1 MSTAG
6 RGWVQAALLG
16 LLLASAGVPALDT
29 AAGWDATSYAGWPG
43 VGLSALIFLGAG
55 EDRRRWMMVAQ
66 TAGLGLVLSATYDV
80 RWWQGAAASLAVTLP
95 ALLCVHWLRP
105 TTAAYRRFN
114 AGEVDAYHGVTAAV
128 GLLCGVLSAGA
139 AAVAGRGDASQLL
152 LTGLISFFAAT
163 TAQVIVLPFH
173 LRERG
178 GWSIRARSVEMWGQR
193 LTVLVALLV
202 VFVPQPM
209 LPVTFVLFPILG
221 WVAIRGSAAE
231 THQQVLVVSV
241 VAFAATLAGHG
252 PLALDS
258 LNNHAEFAPLL
269 VYMFIASVCCLIV
282 PLALTVERLR
292 GATRQAVRSASTV
305 QRMLDSASGTVFIA
319 TDPAGLVTHCN
330 QGAEHALGTP
340 VAELLGRPTHTMH
353 TEAEVR
359 RQAQALGVLAPGDSA
374 REAYN
379 AAVVAQI
386 SRGVRRDWEFV
397 RGDGERRV
405 VSLNIG
411 RLTGPDGTMIGFLA
425 SGEDVTERARAQA
438 ALEQAYE
445 RERGAVAALRE
456 ADDMKRRLVS
466 VLSHELRTPITN
478 IAGFSELLREGSLGD
493 LGAEQTTAVERIER
507 NSARLRQLVEDLLT
521 LSQAEAS
528 ARIGYDD
535 VDLNEVVRQ
544 AHDMVSF
551 QSRGR
556 RLDTTIVLA
565 STPVVVR
572 GDQGLLTEAVVKLW
586 SNAIKFTPDGGTIT
600 ISTTAPVHGTAH
612 DPASRTSSPDRGR
625 VVVADTGMGIAEHEQ
640 SRVFSRFY
648 RTSEAA
654 QHAIQGSGLGLSVVE
669 TIIAQHDGDIDL
681 HSVPGEGTVIAISI
695 PVDETP
701 PGRTRDPRHTT
712 LLPR

>member
-1 MSTAG
+1 M
-6 RGWVQAALLG
+6 QAALLA

-43 VGLSALIFLGAG
+43 VGLSALLFLRTG
-55 EDRRRWMMVAQ
+55 EDRRLWMMVAQ

-105 TTAAYRRFN
+105 TTAAHRRFN
-114 AGEVDAYHGVTAAV
+114 EGEVDAYHGVTAAV

-139 AAVAGRGDASQLL
+139 AAAAGRVDASQLL

-178 GWSIRARSVEMWGQR
+178 GWSLRARSVEMWGQR
-193 LTVLVALLV
+193 LTLAVALLV
-202 VFVPQPM
+202 VFVPHPM

-231 THQQVLVVSV
+231 THQQVLVASV

-252 PLALDS
+252 PLAIDS

-269 VYMFIASVCCLIV
+269 VYMFIACVCYLII

-319 TDPAGLVTHCN
+319 TDASGLVTHCN

-353 TEAEVR
+353 TETEVR
-359 RQAQALGVLAPGDSA
+359 RQAKALGVLAPGDSA

-411 RLTGPDGTMIGFLA
+411 RLTGPDGAMIGFLA
-425 SGEDVTERARAQA
+425 SGEDVTERTRAQA

-478 IAGFSELLREGSLGD
+478 IAGFAELLREGSLGD
-493 LGAEQTTAVERIER
+493 LGAEQTSAVERIER
-507 NSARLRQLVEDLLT
+507 NSARLHQLVEDLLT
-521 LSQAEAS
+521 LSRAEAAS
-528 ARIGYDD
+528 VRIGYDD

-544 AHDMVSF
+544 AHDMVSL

-556 RLDTTIVLA
+556 RLETAIVLA

-572 GDQGLLTEAVVKLW
+572 GDEGLLTEAVVKLW

-600 ISTTAPVHGTAH
+600 ISTTAPAPGTA
-612 DPASRTSSPDRGR
+612 PGTSAPDRGR

-640 SRVFSRFY
+640 PRVFSRFY

-669 TIIAQHDGDIDL
+669 TIVAQHDGDIDL
-681 HSVPGEGTVIAISI
+681 HSVPGEGTVVAISI
-695 PVDETP
+695 PV
-701 PGRTRDPRHTT
+701 
-712 LLPR
+712 